1 MLEVPKAD
9 VVADEQALQA
19 MFKAPSRLALMKE
32 LDHLD
37 QHCRRFIELSPF
49 LCLATASADGNADN
63 SPRGDAPGFVE
74 ITDEKTLIIPD
85 RPGNNRIDSLRNI
98 VHNPHVGL
106 LFFIPGFTETLRLNG
121 RAKLI
126 TAPEILARHA
136 VDGRTPSLA
145 VLVRVDQVFLQCS
158 KALIRSKLWEEG
170 AKVDRR
176 SMPTLGQIIAD
187 VVDQKASAETVKG
200 YDEII
205 DQNIREELY

>member
-9 VVADEQALQA
+9 VVADEQALRG
-19 MFKAPSRLALMKE
+19 MFKAPSRLASMKE

-49 LCLATASADGNADN
+49 LCLATSSADGNADN

-74 ITDEKTLIIPD
+74 IADEKTLIIPD

-126 TAPEILARHA
+126 TTPEILARHA
-136 VDGRTPSLA
+136 VDGRIPGLA

-158 KALIRSKLWEEG
+158 KALIRSKLWEEK

-187 VVDQKASAETVKG
+187 VVDRKASAETVKG

-205 DQNIREELY
+205 DQNIRDELY